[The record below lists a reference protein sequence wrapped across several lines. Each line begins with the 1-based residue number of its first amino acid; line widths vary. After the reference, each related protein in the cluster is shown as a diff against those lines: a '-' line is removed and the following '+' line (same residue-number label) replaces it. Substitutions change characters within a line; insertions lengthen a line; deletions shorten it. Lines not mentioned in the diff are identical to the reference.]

1 MSVAT
6 AVARALGVAVGA
18 SHPIGGGDVG
28 EGWRL
33 DLADG
38 RTVYAKTRAGAP
50 VGLFSAEAA
59 GLRWL
64 AAAGAL
70 PVPEVLAVADGP
82 LDDHPVLVLPWIH
95 AGRGTA
101 RDEEAFGRGLA
112 ALHRSGSSSFGFN
125 RDGFIGPLPLDNR
138 PCPSWAAFWWER
150 RIEPFL
156 RMAVDSGVL
165 DLDHAAIVGELE
177 DELDDL
183 VGPPEPIARLHGDLW
198 AGNLHWGD
206 DGRPW
211 LIDPSAYGGRREVD
225 LAMLAL
231 FGGVGARAFSAYHET
246 WPLAAG
252 HEDRTL
258 LYQLYPLLV
267 HAVLFGGDYGKRAV
281 AAAELYV
288 A

>member
-33 DLADG
+33 ELADG
-38 RTVYAKTRAGAP
+38 RVVYAKTRAGAP
-50 VGLFSAEAA
+50 PGIFNAEAA

-64 AAAGAL
+64 AGAAAL

-82 LDDHPVLVLPWIH
+82 GQGQRVLVLPWIQ
-95 AGRGTA
+95 AGRGA
-101 RDEEAFGRGLA
+101 SRDDEAFGRGLA
-112 ALHRSGSSSFGFN
+112 ALHRAGSVSYGFG

-138 PCPSWAAFWWER
+138 STATWAEFWWTR

-156 RMAVDSGVL
+156 RLAVDAG
-165 DLDHAAIVGELE
+165 AIDVDDATIVNRLE
-177 DELDDL
+177 DEIDDL
-183 VGPPEPIARLHGDLW
+183 LGPPEPIARLHGDLW
-198 AGNLHWGD
+198 SGNVLWAD

-231 FGGVGARAFSAYHET
+231 FGVSDRTFGAYHEA
-246 WPLAAG
+246 WPLPAG
-252 HEDRTL
+252 FEDRVA

-267 HAVLFGGDYGKRAV
+267 HAVLFGAGYGKRAL
-281 AAAELYV
+281 AAAEHYV
-288 A
+288 S

>member
-33 DLADG
+33 ELADG

-50 VGLFSAEAA
+50 PGIFTAEAA
-59 GLRWL
+59 ALRWL
-64 AAAGAL
+64 AAAAVL

-82 LDDHPVLVLPWIH
+82 EDDHPVLVLPWIQG
-95 AGRGTA
+95 GRHPGDQA
-101 RDEEAFGRGLA
+101 AFGRGLA
-112 ALHRSGSSSFGFN
+112 SLHHVGAATYGFN
-125 RDGFIGPLPLDNR
+125 RGGFIGPLPLDNR
-138 PCPSWAAFWWER
+138 PTATWAAFWWER

-156 RMAVDSGVL
+156 RMAVDAGAI
-165 DLDHAAIVGELE
+165 DLDDAEIISELE
-177 DELDDL
+177 YDLDDL
-183 VGPPEPIARLHGDLW
+183 VGPSEPIARLHGDLW
-198 AGNLHWGD
+198 SGNVLWGE

-231 FGGVGARAFSAYHET
+231 FNGLGPDVVRGYQEV
-246 WPLAAG
+246 WPLADG
-252 HEDRTL
+252 FEDRL
-258 LYQLYPLLV
+258 ALYQLYPLLV
-267 HAVLFGGDYGKRAV
+267 HAVLFGGGYGKRAV
-281 AAAELYV
+281 AAADHYR
-288 A
+288 